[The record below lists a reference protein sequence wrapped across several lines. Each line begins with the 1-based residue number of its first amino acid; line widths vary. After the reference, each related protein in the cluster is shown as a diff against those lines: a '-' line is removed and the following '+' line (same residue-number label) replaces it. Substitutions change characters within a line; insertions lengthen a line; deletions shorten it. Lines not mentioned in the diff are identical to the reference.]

1 MKRFIG
7 IFVFLLASALISN
20 INSRA
25 NSTNWPPIFV
35 FSQKNTNNNTS
46 STSAAGNIITGLATY
61 YANKFEGNLTATG
74 EIFHHCNLTAASNL
88 FALNTWVK
96 VTNLLTGKSIIVR
109 INDRMHP
116 SMSKKGRILDLTLTG
131 AKQLKIVSRGIAK
144 VKIEPISHED
154 TVAKD

>member
-7 IFVFLLASALISN
+7 IFTFLLASALFSN
-20 INSRA
+20 INVINARS
-25 NSTNWPPIFV
+25 NDWPPIYL
-35 FSQKNTNNNTS
+35 FSKKATTDKS
-46 STSAAGNIITGLATY
+46 STKNIITGIATY

-74 EIFHHCNLTAASNL
+74 EIFHHCDLTAASNF

-116 SMSKKGRILDLTLTG
+116 DMAQKGRILDLTLTG
-131 AKQLKIVSRGIAK
+131 AQKLKIVNRGVAK
-144 VKIEPISHED
+144 VKIEAVSSD
-154 TVAKD
+154 VASN